1 MASVVSLVS
10 GYMGEDKEN
19 YKCFRA
25 LRVIAFHS
33 SPVLSSLSASKAKGK
48 QEAEQPAS
56 GSRYKFLYFTSY
68 KKKKSDPFQ
77 HKKMDQSSE
86 FTTKN
91 NNQNGNDER
100 TIFVCNIGQDDDEDY
115 LRDIFTQFGD
125 ISEVVISPSISFTT
139 WNKTDQQIIDP
150 YQRHALITFTKE
162 KGAKNAMAL
171 VGVNTDE
178 SKAIDDGESDEDEMQ
193 KQKKRKKQ
201 ESWQQIYNASIIP
214 RNALK
219 EKTKKYMSLFY
230 TKEAQLVKEKQR
242 LMPVGVP
249 DEDGFVMVSS
259 KKRARKEEDVDDLEH
274 IGISENGTGR
284 TASGKLP
291 RSRKKKSMVI
301 ENFYK
306 FQKKQSQIS
315 KLKELR
321 NKFNED
327 KKRVEKQ
334 KMSRKFNPF

>member
-10 GYMGEDKEN
+10 GYMGEDKES

-25 LRVIAFHS
+25 LRVKAFHS
-33 SPVLSSLSASKAKGK
+33 SPVLQSSIKAKGK
-48 QEAEQPAS
+48 QGAEQPAS
-56 GSRYKFLYFTSY
+56 GSIYKFLYFASY
-68 KKKKSDPFQ
+68 NKKKNDSLQQQKNDHASG
-77 HKKMDQSSE
+77 S
-86 FTTKN
+86 TT

-100 TIFVCNIGQDDDEDY
+100 IIFVCNIGQDDDEDY
-115 LRDIFTQFGD
+115 LRGIFTQFGD
-125 ISEVVISPSISFTT
+125 INNVVLSPSISFTS
-139 WNKTDQQIIDP
+139 WNKADQQIIDP
-150 YQRHALITFTKE
+150 YQRHALITFAKE
-162 KGAKNAMAL
+162 KGAKNAMGL
-171 VGVNTDE
+171 VGVNIDE
-178 SKAIDDGESDEDEMQ
+178 SKAINDGEADEDDEMQ
-193 KQKKRKKQ
+193 QQKKKKKHD
-201 ESWQQIYNASIIP
+201 SWQQIYNASIIP

-219 EKTKKYMSLFY
+219 EKTKKYMSLFH
-230 TKEAQLVKEKQR
+230 TKEAQLLKEKQR

-249 DEDGFVMVSS
+249 DEDGFVTVTS
-259 KKRARKEEDVDDLEH
+259 KKRARKEDDVDDLEH

-291 RSRKKKSMVI
+291 RSRKKKSLVI

-321 NKFNED
+321 KKFNED